1 MVTTDLGKTV
11 DDITKS
17 VINSDEIY
25 DALANNLDIKD
36 LKIDIDIPE
45 SNYYKVI
52 DNNNNYVNKI

>member
-45 SNYYKVI
+45 SDYYKII

>member
-45 SNYYKVI
+45 SDYYKVI

>member
-25 DALANNLDIKD
+25 DELANNLDIKD

-45 SNYYKVI
+45 SDYYKII

>member
-25 DALANNLDIKD
+25 DALANKLDIKD

-45 SNYYKVI
+45 SDYYKVI